1 MVSPEQGYP
10 EGVKGRAAAGLA
22 LQPLRQHNL
31 KVMSSSDGEAA
42 RESL

>member
-1 MVSPEQGYP
+1 M
-10 EGVKGRAAAGLA
+10 KGRAAAGLA

-42 RESL
+42 RVPLVTPRGIWGQE